1 MKVEVLR
8 LNHRKRR
15 DTRISTHVCLTA
27 RAFGASKIYLT
38 GDEDTK
44 LIKNV
49 KDLVKRWGG
58 SFEVIHSKNYMNI
71 IEECQSNGG
80 EVVHLTMY
88 GLQVQ
93 NVVKDIQRST
103 KDKLIVVGGSR
114 VPKKV
119 YNKADWNVSVTNQPH
134 SEVSS
139 LAIFQ
144 HMLLDGKEFDINFD
158 NPVFEIIPM
167 PEGKKVDIKKDSD

>member
-1 MKVEVLR
+1 MKIEVLR
-8 LNHRKRR
+8 LNHRKKR

-38 GDEDTK
+38 GEEDVK
-44 LIKNV
+44 LMENV

-58 SFEVIHSKNYMNI
+58 SFEISYNKSYMNI
-71 IEECQSNGG
+71 IEEYQNNGG
-80 EVVHLTMY
+80 EVIHLTMY
-88 GLQVQ
+88 GIQVQ
-93 NVVKDIQRST
+93 NVVKDIQKSI

-114 VPKKV
+114 VPTKV
-119 YNKADWNVSVTNQPH
+119 YKKADYNVSITNQPH

-158 NPVFEIIPM
+158 NSVFEIIPM
-167 PEGKKVDIKKDSD
+167 VEGKKVDIKKDN